1 MVVESTEEMS
11 IFLHP
16 TYFCDCEHQTIIDLA
31 HELTKGC
38 ETDKDKALKIFHF
51 VRDEIPF
58 MLDYIVKASE
68 TLERRYGFCVT
79 KATLQIALLR
89 ASGIP
94 ARYRH
99 AHLKKE
105 CLKGVIARGAF
116 NGTPNIITFHP
127 WAECYLNDKWISCD
141 TLFDEKLV
149 KTIYKKGIHSKEEI
163 PTIEWDGETD
173 LNTMTAWMVKDKGS
187 HASLD
192 DLFREVQKYL
202 NPEKFPIEIKNYSN
216 NYTEKLRK
224 KI

>member
-1 MVVESTEEMS
+1 MVVKSMEEMS
-11 IFLHP
+11 KYLHP
-16 TYFCDCEHQTIIDLA
+16 TYFCDYEHQTIIDMA

-38 ETDKDKALKIFHF
+38 ETDKDKALKVFYF

-68 TLERRYGFCVT
+68 TLKKRYGFCVT
-79 KATLQIALLR
+79 KANLHIALLR
-89 ASGIP
+89 ALGIP
-94 ARYRH
+94 ARYH
-99 AHLKKE
+99 LAHLKKE
-105 CLKGVIARGAF
+105 CLKGVIATGAY
-116 NGTPNIITFHP
+116 NGLPDIITFHP
-127 WAECYLNDKWISCD
+127 WVECYLNDKWISCD

-149 KTIYKKGIHSKEEI
+149 KAIYKKGIHSKEEI
-163 PTIEWDGETD
+163 HTIEWDGKTD

-192 DLFREVQKYL
+192 DLFQKVQNYL